1 MDETIQT
8 SRYQLVDL
16 FHQNQ
21 QELMRFLISKVSNT
35 HDAED
40 VLQDLFIRVS
50 DLDRSLAY
58 EIKKPK
64 PYLFT
69 IANNMAMDY
78 LRKNA
83 RRSAHLS
90 DSKGAEIGI
99 AQTTPDPPDSILD
112 AQQQAERLRMALSVM
127 PAKRRQTFLLFKYR
141 NLTRA
146 EISTE
151 LGLSIDA
158 VEKHLVRALRNCRDA
173 LQQGDLA

>member
-8 SRYQLVDL
+8 SRHQLVDL

-40 VLQDLFIRVS
+40 VLQDLFLRVS
-50 DLDRSLAY
+50 DLDKSLSY
-58 EIKKPK
+58 EIDKPK
-64 PYLFT
+64 SYLFT

-83 RRSAHLS
+83 RRSAHLMS
-90 DSKGAEIGI
+90 GKGAELDNP
-99 AQTTPDPPDSILD
+99 QTTPDPPDSILD

-146 EISTE
+146 EISVE

-158 VEKHLVRALRNCRDA
+158 VEKHLVRALKNCRDA
-173 LQQGDLA
+173 IQQGDLA

>member
-1 MDETIQT
+1 MGEIIQE
-8 SRYQLVDL
+8 SKHQLVDL
-16 FHQNQ
+16 FHKNQ

-50 DLDRSLAY
+50 DLDKSLAY
-58 EIKKPK
+58 EIDKPK
-64 PYLFT
+64 SYLFT
-69 IANNMAMDY
+69 VANNMATDS

-90 DSKGAEIGI
+90 DSKCIGI
-99 AQTTPDPPDSILD
+99 ENTQTAPNTPDRILD
-112 AQQQAERLRMALSVM
+112 AQQQAERLRVALSVM

-146 EISTE
+146 EISVE
-151 LGLSIDA
+151 LGLSIHA
-158 VEKHLVRALRNCRDA
+158 VEKHLVRALKNCRDA

>member
-1 MDETIQT
+1 
-8 SRYQLVDL
+8 
-16 FHQNQ
+16 
-21 QELMRFLISKVSNT
+21 
-35 HDAED
+35 
-40 VLQDLFIRVS
+40 
-50 DLDRSLAY
+50 
-58 EIKKPK
+58 
-64 PYLFT
+64 
-69 IANNMAMDY
+69 MAMDY

>member
-1 MDETIQT
+1 MDETIQA
-8 SRYQLVDL
+8 SRHQLVDL

-21 QELMRFLISKVSNT
+21 QELMRFLTSKVSNT

-50 DLDRSLAY
+50 DLDRTLAY
-58 EIKKPK
+58 EIDKPK
-64 PYLFT
+64 SYLFT
-69 IANNMAMDY
+69 VANNMAIDY

-83 RRSAHLS
+83 RRSAHLL
-90 DSKGAEIGI
+90 DNKGAGI
-99 AQTTPDPPDSILD
+99 ENTQTAPNSPDRVLD
-112 AQQQAERLRMALSVM
+112 AQQQTERLRVALSVM

-146 EISTE
+146 EISVE